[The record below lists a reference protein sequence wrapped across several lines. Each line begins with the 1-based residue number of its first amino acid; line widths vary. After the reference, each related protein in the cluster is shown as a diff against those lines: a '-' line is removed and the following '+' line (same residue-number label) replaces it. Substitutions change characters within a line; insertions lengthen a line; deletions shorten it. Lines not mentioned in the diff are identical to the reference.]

1 MLNTMMATTD
11 VNERDLASIELPG
24 VVRRLWPAESAMFR
38 DHLLRLDAVSRR
50 MRFAHGVSDS
60 FICGYADHMSETGAL
75 TYAYV
80 EDGEVRAAAELKQ
93 VGGHW
98 GQDAEAAF
106 SVEGPH
112 QDRGLGTELLG
123 RVIRAARNRG
133 IHHVI
138 LNCLAENE
146 RMQAVAKKHDAG
158 LRIEQGEVT
167 GEIIPEASGYFSFLE
182 EAYEVRAALVFG
194 FLDMQTRLQRS
205 SRSSNQSNS
214 GIANPSKTRISTIQH
229 APRAGFFPPV

>member
-80 EDGEVRAAAELKQ
+80 EDGEVRAAAELNIPF
-93 VGGHW
+93 
-98 GQDAEAAF
+98 AC
-106 SVEGPH
+106 
-112 QDRGLGTELLG
+112 L
-123 RVIRAARNRG
+123 RVIADPATRALPAAARAD
-133 IHHVI
+133 V
-138 LNCLAENE
+138 
-146 RMQAVAKKHDAG
+146 
-158 LRIEQGEVT
+158 
-167 GEIIPEASGYFSFLE
+167 
-182 EAYEVRAALVFG
+182 
-194 FLDMQTRLQRS
+194 
-205 SRSSNQSNS
+205 
-214 GIANPSKTRISTIQH
+214 
-229 APRAGFFPPV
+229 PPVARTQLSA